1 MRMESRAYE
10 SSTALA
16 LKQLT
21 EERDR
26 LSKEITF
33 VKASYDESQSRV
45 ADLEGIVTELR
56 DELFHQ
62 GEAHREERE
71 ASDSAQE
78 QVRTSFC
85 DDKSTH
91 KSNSYFQAYED
102 LQSVLDDAL
111 TEKQYLSRHAAERDH
126 ENRQLASYILTEGLH
141 FPHISKL
148 PPAPPNH
155 QY

>member
-1 MRMESRAYE
+1 MRMESRTYE

-26 LSKEITF
+26 LNKEIIF

-71 ASDSAQE
+71 TSDSAQE
-78 QVRTSFC
+78 QVRT
-85 DDKSTH
+85 
-91 KSNSYFQAYED
+91 
-102 LQSVLDDAL
+102 
-111 TEKQYLSRHAAERDH
+111 
-126 ENRQLASYILTEGLH
+126 
-141 FPHISKL
+141 
-148 PPAPPNH
+148 
-155 QY
+155 